1 MRKYLYIYTAYLFIL
16 LAIFIASPT
25 PAFASS
31 TDPVFYRITA
41 ENTILYQISEDET
54 VTETAIC
61 NLPATYFVKPVKT
74 LADGFIS
81 VTYLGISGAVKSDS
95 LTPVYSTPT
104 TPFSLQTFALLK
116 TANATV
122 WAEPTTESE
131 YLTSIPYG
139 TTDIVYIG
147 STTGQK
153 INVSDDGIWYLCKF
167 VESGGGTKIGYV
179 HASLTTALTPFE
191 MNTEV
196 VQLEPTIQTSANILA
211 PELSSTNNLLLILL
225 LTIPAVII
233 LLLIIKPKR
242 NRSTQ
247 AKRQIK
253 SLNQISLPDKTDVND
268 FDF

>member
-1 MRKYLYIYTAYLFIL
+1 MRKYLYISIAYLFIL
-16 LAIFIASPT
+16 LALFVANSQVV
-25 PAFASS
+25 FAGSS
-31 TDPVFYRITA
+31 TPIFYRITA
-41 ENTILYQISEDET
+41 ENTILYETIKDET

-61 NLPATYFVKPVKT
+61 NLPNTYFVKPVRV
-74 LADGFIS
+74 LNDEYIL
-81 VTYLGISGAVKSDS
+81 VTYLGVTGAVKSES

-104 TPFSLQTFALLK
+104 TPYSIQTFDLLK

-122 WAEPTTESE
+122 WADASTDSE

-147 STTGQK
+147 SVAGQK
-153 INVSDDGIWYLCKF
+153 IGTSDNGIWYLCKF
-167 VESGGGTKIGYV
+167 IDNTKTQVGYV
-179 HASLTTALTPFE
+179 HSSITTNLTPFE
-191 MNTEV
+191 INTET
-196 VQLEPTIQTSANILA
+196 VQLEPTISASANILA

-242 NRSTQ
+242 NKSAS

-253 SLNQISLPDKTDVND
+253 SLNQLSLPDKND
-268 FDF
+268 QNNFDF